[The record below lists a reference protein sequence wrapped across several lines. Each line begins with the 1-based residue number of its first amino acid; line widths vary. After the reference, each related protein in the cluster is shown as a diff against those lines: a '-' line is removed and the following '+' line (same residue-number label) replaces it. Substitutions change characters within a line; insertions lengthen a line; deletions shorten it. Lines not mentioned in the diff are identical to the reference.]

1 MWGVVSGFQESSCA
15 FVEEEHSCGGPEI
28 RWWNTVLIIPCALVA
43 WLQELHTM
51 VQYVVVGGGMW

>member
-28 RWWNTVLIIPCALVA
+28 RWWNTVLNIPRALVA
-43 WLQELHTM
+43 WGTIYM
-51 VQYVVVGGGMW
+51 PWYSMWW